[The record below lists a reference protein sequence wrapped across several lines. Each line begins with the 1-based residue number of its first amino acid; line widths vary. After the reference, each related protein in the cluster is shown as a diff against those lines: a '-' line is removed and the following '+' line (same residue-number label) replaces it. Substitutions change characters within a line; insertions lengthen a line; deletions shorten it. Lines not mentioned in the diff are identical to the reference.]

1 MYRILKLNECKF
13 TAENRCLLW
22 MELNIKQISW
32 RVSLHWKRGSEYCV
46 LLSATK
52 VLINSGDTK
61 GLGTIAIS
69 LFVVPHGARRQYISL
84 AKGLG
89 MKFFINQKIF
99 FLNYQVWK
107 FSVPPRWKIWLS
119 LLEWNSWLIYPSL
132 KLGLKLLGALFI
144 SYHGVIWS
152 I

>member
-1 MYRILKLNECKF
+1 MYRIRKLNECKF
-13 TAENRCLLW
+13 TAENRCLPW

-61 GLGTIAIS
+61 GLETIAIS

-99 FLNYQVWK
+99 FEVLSLK
-107 FSVPPRWKIWLS
+107 FSVPLRWKIWLS
-119 LLEWNSWLIYPSL
+119 LLEWNSWLICPSL
-132 KLGLKLLGALFI
+132 KLGLKLVGALFI

>member
-1 MYRILKLNECKF
+1 
-13 TAENRCLLW
+13 

-89 MKFFINQKIF
+89 MKFFINQKF
-99 FLNYQVWK
+99 FFGIIKSENLASHQDGK
-107 FSVPPRWKIWLS
+107 FDFLC
-119 LLEWNSWLIYPSL
+119 WNEIV
-132 KLGLKLLGALFI
+132 G
-144 SYHGVIWS
+144 
-152 I
+152 